1 MTHFISRAD
10 TLTSV
15 KKKLEYFS
23 DFMDNF
29 DKSPLGSELARVT
42 NEKAVTQSLR
52 NLVFTNFGER
62 PYQPNLGCN
71 IRGSLFELTG
81 IVLENMLRDAII
93 ATIQSYEP
101 RVVLENVIIQDL
113 NNPIDYSQP
122 ASPDKNSVNITLIY
136 YLVNNPTPLSLNII
150 LKRVR

>member
-1 MTHFISRAD
+1 MVVITRAQ
-10 TLTSV
+10 TLTNQ

-29 DKSPLGSELARVT
+29 DKSPLGPELARVT
-42 NEKAVTQSLR
+42 NEKAVTQALR
-52 NLVFTNFGER
+52 NLIFTNFGER

-71 IRGSLFELTG
+71 VLGSLFELSG
-81 IVLENMLRDAII
+81 VVLENMLRDAIV

-101 RVVLENVIIQDL
+101 RVVLENVIIHDM

-122 ASPDKNSVNITLIY
+122 ASVDKNGVEVSLIY
-136 YLVNNPTPLSLNII
+136 YLANNPTPLTLTI
-150 LKRVR
+150 LLRKVR

>member
-1 MTHFISRAD
+1 MVTITRAD
-10 TLTSV
+10 TLTNQ

-71 IRGSLFELTG
+71 ITGSLFELSG
-81 IVLENMLRDAII
+81 IVLTNMLTDAIV
-93 ATIQSYEP
+93 ATIQTYEP

-113 NNPIDYSQP
+113 SNSIDYSQP
-122 ASPDKNSVNITLIY
+122 ASVDKNSIEVTLIY
-136 YLVNNPTPLSLNII
+136 YLVNNPAPQQLSLLLRRI
-150 LKRVR
+150 R